1 MMYPASHMLGFR
13 RNGLDHV
20 GMNLGGFNT
29 NSGPVRDTDYPTYS
43 DELLDWYKTKNVK
56 SVRFM
61 FTWEAVQ
68 SELAGTV
75 PSTKSRDYLNYWA
88 DLTGVL
94 ARLLARDI
102 YVILCPW
109 QYNPASNDTDIVYL
123 GQAFTAL
130 DFADFWAKF
139 AVAINGITDNDQR
152 VAFDLINEPH
162 THAESGDKSGD
173 IGISL
178 SDWFVCAQAAVTG
191 IRDAGA
197 TNTIFIPG
205 MDYAD
210 ANSFTTN
217 GSATEW
223 LKLQDAKVNIA
234 VTAHCYTGLGSAS
247 PTVLRDA
254 CSALVTWA
262 RNNGLKANIGEIA
275 IDAGDNGRPIHC
287 SDLVTAEAQ
296 WADWKRFN
304 VESNDVLVGWCW
316 WGNSAAGD
324 WWNQGDSCDP
334 DGFHWGLTLDDGA
347 TQTIYMDLIEA
358 TLAVSGGGQET
369 GGLIASKKFLSFTAS
384 INRLGLPELGVP
396 KEVTLTNEGASPVTI
411 SNRSLNSQE
420 FSDSLGVP
428 TTLAPGETLLFFVS
442 FSPIGNLGPRNA
454 VLTIDLTGGAPSIM
468 INLEGTVLQEPPI
481 DREPINRFPE

>member
-1 MMYPASHMLGFR
+1 
-13 RNGLDHV
+13 
-20 GMNLGGFNT
+20 MNLGAFDT
-29 NSGPVRDTDYPTYS
+29 ISGPIRDKDYPTYS
-43 DELLDWYKTKNVK
+43 DALLDWYKTKNVK
-56 SVRFM
+56 SVRLM

-68 SELAGTV
+68 SELLGTV
-75 PSTKSRDYLNYWA
+75 PSTELRDYLNYWE
-88 DLTGVL
+88 DLTSVL

-109 QYNPASNDTDIVYL
+109 QYNPASNDTDIVYR
-123 GQAFTAL
+123 GRAFQAPEFG
-130 DFADFWAKF
+130 DFWAKF
-139 AVAINGITDNDQR
+139 AIAINGITGNDQR

-162 THAESGDKSGD
+162 THAESGNKSGD

-178 SDWFVCAQAAVTG
+178 SGWFFFAQVAVSY
-191 IRDAGA
+191 IRSVGA

-205 MDYAD
+205 MGYAD
-210 ANSFTTN
+210 ANSFITN

-223 LKLQDAKVNIA
+223 LKIQDAGDIA
-234 VTAHCYTGLGSAS
+234 VTAHCYTGLGSSS

-287 SDLVTAEAQ
+287 SDLVTAQAQ
-296 WADWKRFN
+296 WADWSRFN

-316 WGNSAAGD
+316 WANSAAD

-334 DGFHWGLTLDDGA
+334 DGFHWGLTLDEGD

-358 TLAVSGGGQET
+358 TLSVPGGGQEL
-369 GGLIASKKFLSFTAS
+369 GGLIASKTFLHFTAS

-396 KEVTLTNEGASPVTI
+396 QKVTLTNEGVSPVTI
-411 SNRSLNSQE
+411 SSRSLNSQE
-420 FSDSLGVP
+420 FSDSLDVP
-428 TTLAPGETLLFFVS
+428 TTVVPGETLPFVVS
-442 FSPIGNLGPRNA
+442 FSPVGNSEPRDA
-454 VLTIDLTGGAPSIM
+454 LLTIELSDGAPSIL
-468 INLEGTVLQEPPI
+468 IRLEGTVRQEPPI
-481 DREPINRFPE
+481 HREPIDEFPK